1 MKSLLVGTI
10 LLFSIISFGQN
21 LNDLDA
27 KNGFRNDIFGTP
39 VESFST
45 LAVLEKSKDGYN
57 VYYKKTDENFS
68 LGDVEISDV
77 YYSFYKGKL
86 ESISF
91 STKGYANSKG
101 ILDIL
106 KSNYGSGY
114 QSNKYMEKY
123 YWLGKTIVLSY
134 TENSTSRDAKVYIS
148 TNVNKAEQEKD
159 KKESIA
165 KVKI

>member
-1 MKSLLVGTI
+1 MKHLLLGA
-10 LLFSIISFGQN
+10 LLFSIMSFSQN
-21 LNDLDA
+21 VKDLDT

-39 VESFST
+39 VESYNT
-45 LAVLEKSKDGYN
+45 LVVLEKSKDGYS
-57 VYYKKTDENFS
+57 VFYKKSDEILT
-68 LGDVEISDV
+68 LGNIEISDV

-91 STKGYANSKG
+91 SSKGYINSKG

-106 KSNYGSGY
+106 KANYGVGSKPNQY
-114 QSNKYMEKY
+114 IEKY
-123 YWLGKTIVLSY
+123 YWFGKTVVMSY
-134 TENSTSRDAKVYIS
+134 AENSINHDAKVYIS

-159 KKESIA
+159 KKESIE